1 MDEFDVLT
9 DEVAAEPI
17 ADQISF
23 FVNRSAPQSCLC
35 IFVAIL
41 FVEFVVEC
49 YTFVAHYKDRSLLAQ
64 VKEHM
69 SILREECDALSSIDH
84 LVLKSKKERKIN
96 ELELERQRLHALVDS
111 SFSTFFKG
119 GGSLNKFLF
128 KKGWEYLSQPI
139 LVVVILVVY
148 WGEQLF
154 IFPAAWMY
162 PLSPAYLGSALG
174 WSTVCYRAL
183 RRIAT
188 SFTTA

>member
-96 ELELERQRLHALVDS
+96 ELELNGNGCTRWWTLVFLH
-111 SFSTFFKG
+111 
-119 GGSLNKFLF
+119 FL
-128 KKGWEYLSQPI
+128 KAGDP
-139 LVVVILVVY
+139 
-148 WGEQLF
+148 
-154 IFPAAWMY
+154 
-162 PLSPAYLGSALG
+162 
-174 WSTVCYRAL
+174 
-183 RRIAT
+183 
-188 SFTTA
+188 